1 MIIIGEEKV
10 LKALQKSDIVEV
22 AKDYNITINF
32 IESHTYYCGPYIFF
46 KESENDDLED
56 LLYNISDYE
65 EIEKIIYEDYSKEE
79 LEDYDGQWYNEIDTL
94 CISKEIELE
103 MLKDTSFKEKM
114 IKVIETNI
122 KSNIEKWLN
131 N

>member
-1 MIIIGEEKV
+1 MIIIGKRRAI
-10 LKALQKSDIVEV
+10 KAIQKSDIVEV

-32 IESHTYYCGPYIFF
+32 IESHTYYCGPYIFL
-46 KESENDDLED
+46 KESEKDDLED
-56 LLYNISDYE
+56 LLYNTSDYE
-65 EIEKIIYEDYSKEE
+65 EIEKIIYEDYSEEE